1 MLENIQALAS
11 SEAGMMLL
19 IVVGLHILA
28 FAVRLAKRF

>member
-19 IVVGLHILA
+19 TIVGLHILA
-28 FAVRLAKRF
+28 FVVRLAKR